1 MTSNVQYGFAGNAF
15 EALAVSVNLWG
26 AGDYVPGGP
35 PLTRDNDWSS
45 DGAQHWSGTSIDVE
59 EIFAF
64 KFPEIGPVPFSDQ
77 LYVQT
82 NLSSQVYSIEMFDVL
97 GTVSFRRNAVKE
109 EELVINTQRLK

>member
-1 MTSNVQYGFAGNAF
+1 M
-15 EALAVSVNLWG
+15 
-26 AGDYVPGGP
+26 PGGP

-97 GTVSFRRNAVKE
+97 GTVSFRSNAAEE